1 MGDFNMLDIIV
12 GILILL
18 LGIKGVINGFIKE
31 FFGLTG
37 ILLGVYIASVYAK
50 DVGSWIS
57 ANVYT
62 FENASAISLIGF
74 IVLLVGI
81 WILCL
86 ILAEIAQ
93 KLIQISALGALNRIF
108 GFCFGAAKIFVIF
121 AIIIYAISNIG
132 FIKSSVEKYTQNSYL
147 YPALMATGSAIMKIE
162 IANKEVAP
170 ALDEVKEKIEN
181 PLGI

>member
-1 MGDFNMLDIIV
+1 MIDIVV

-18 LGIKGVINGFIKE
+18 LGIKGVVNGFIKE
-31 FFGLTG
+31 FFGLAG

-50 DVGSWIS
+50 TMGTWIS
-57 ANVYT
+57 DNIYT
-62 FENASAISLIGF
+62 FSNPSAINLIGF

-93 KLIQISALGALNRIF
+93 RLIQISALGLINRIL
-108 GFCFGAAKIFVIF
+108 GFCFGAAKIFVVF
-121 AIIIYAISNIG
+121 AIIVYAISNIG

-147 YPALMATGSAIMKIE
+147 YPALMATGAAIMKIE
-162 IANKEVAP
+162 ITNKEVAP

-181 PLGI
+181 PLGS